1 VAKKTLQYNIRMSEE
16 QRAELEEMCRRR
28 GRPLS
33 FQVEHLIALAKLV
46 IEFCDGNDDL
56 EIVRER
62 LAAAKK
68 DVPKKRQLNRK
79 RGVSRTVSQSKRLEI
94 KSSR

>member
-1 VAKKTLQYNIRMSEE
+1 MVAKKNLRFNIRMSDE
-16 QRAELEEMCRRR
+16 QRAELEAMCRRR

-56 EIVRER
+56 EIVVNAWPLLKSVCQRRRAVELQLKHFAR
-62 LAAAKK
+62 AF
-68 DVPKKRQLNRK
+68 PKSALPN
-79 RGVSRTVSQSKRLEI
+79 
-94 KSSR
+94 

>member
-1 VAKKTLQYNIRMSEE
+1 MSDE

-46 IEFCDGNDDL
+46 IKFCDGNDDL
-56 EIVRER
+56 EIVQER
-62 LAAAKK
+62 LAAAKN
-68 DVPKKRQLNRK
+68 VCQRRAVELQLKRFARAFP
-79 RGVSRTVSQSKRLEI
+79 
-94 KSSR
+94 KSSLPN

>member
-1 VAKKTLQYNIRMSEE
+1 MSKKTLQFNIRMSEE
-16 QRAELEEMCRRR
+16 QRAELEELCRRR

-33 FQVEHLIALAKLV
+33 FQVEHMFALAKLV

-56 EIVRER
+56 EMVRER

-68 DVPKKRQLNRK
+68 RLPKK
-79 RGVSRTVSQSKRLEI
+79 SR
-94 KSSR
+94 